1 MFDFDKE
8 IKRKGTNCSK
18 WGHQGGD
25 FIPMWVADMDFPLA
39 RQSWMRFKGVSV
51 ILYLGMEGILKR
63 LQKR

>member
-18 WGHQGGD
+18 WDHQGGD

-39 RQSWMRFKGVSV
+39 KASQSSCIWVWRVS
-51 ILYLGMEGILKR
+51 
-63 LQKR
+63 

>member
-25 FIPMWVADMDFPLA
+25 FIPMWVADMDFKTSSFVQEALIWIS
-39 RQSWMRFKGVSV
+39 R
-51 ILYLGMEGILKR
+51 
-63 LQKR
+63 